1 MDFREQTAFMD
12 GALLDV
18 LGDEAEIEGISEPVP
33 GFFSAPWLQ
42 PKLGRINTG
51 LREPVFAVRIASA
64 HGIKEG
70 LHLVCRL
77 APEDGGGR
85 YVITKREPD
94 GTGWINLILREV
106 R

>member
-1 MDFREQTAFMD
+1 MAFRDQVAAMDEQ
-12 GALLDV
+12 LLEV
-18 LGDEAEIEGISEPVP
+18 LGDEAQIDGRDEAVP

-42 PKLGRINTG
+42 PKIGRINTG
-51 LREPVFAVRIASA
+51 LREPVFAVRIVDAN
-64 HGIKEG
+64 GIKEG
-70 LHLVCRL
+70 QHLVCLL

>member
-1 MDFREQTAFMD
+1 M
-12 GALLDV
+12 
-18 LGDEAEIEGISEPVP
+18 
-33 GFFSAPWLQ
+33 
-42 PKLGRINTG
+42 
-51 LREPVFAVRIASA
+51 REPVFAVRIAEA
-64 HGIKEG
+64 NGIKEG
-70 LHLVCRL
+70 QHLVCLL

>member
-1 MDFREQTAFMD
+1 MAFRVQVVAMDVQ
-12 GALLDV
+12 LLEV
-18 LGDEAEIEGISEPVP
+18 LGDEVMIEGRDEPVP

-42 PKLGRINTG
+42 PKIGRINTG
-51 LREPVFAVRIASA
+51 VREPVFAIRIAEA
-64 HGIKEG
+64 KGIKEG
-70 LHLVCRL
+70 QHLVCLL
-77 APEDGGGR
+77 AAEDGGGR

>member
-1 MDFREQTAFMD
+1 MAFRDQVAAMD
-12 GALLDV
+12 GPLLEV
-18 LGDEAEIEGISEPVP
+18 LGDEAMIEGRDEPVP

-51 LREPVFAVRIASA
+51 LREPVFAVRIAEA
-64 HGIKEG
+64 NGIKEG
-70 LHLVCRL
+70 QRLVCQL

-106 R
+106 